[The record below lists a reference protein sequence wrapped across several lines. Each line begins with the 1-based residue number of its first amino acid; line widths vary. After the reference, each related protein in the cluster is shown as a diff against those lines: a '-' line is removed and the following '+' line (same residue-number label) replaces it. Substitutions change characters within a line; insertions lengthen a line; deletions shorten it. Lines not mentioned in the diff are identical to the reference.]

1 MFSFSIDLFN
11 LLLFIFKFLKKL
23 ITKYEITIKELII
36 TEYKLVHISFVI
48 SMFLITLEH
57 YLV

>member
-11 LLLFIFKFLKKL
+11 LLLFIFKFFKKL

-48 SMFLITLEH
+48 SMFLLLLEH
-57 YLV
+57 YI